1 MFNSVCSS
9 NDNQNNFVRSTNQ
22 IWFLLNWICLNE
34 SYRIDITFW
43 TSKSAQDLFSSSNC
57 FFAMYRHCDWIGA
70 PYWDDRISFLTVGCR
85 MPVWESR
92 DYQIVFPGAYIS
104 LWTDP
109 RISLPVTSHDHAY
122 LRMRSVYIE
131 CIWISISPRVLN
143 SQNVAKNAKFF
154 RNFATLRSTFAESG
168 ILQI

>member
-9 NDNQNNFVRSTNQ
+9 NDNQNNFVRSTNH

-85 MPVWESR
+85 MPVWDLKTIKSYSPRLTYHCEPTLAYHCESR
-92 DYQIVFPGAYIS
+92 PCVSTYEMNVHRLNMRIYMNIVRIRSNIIYDVTCTYVYIS
-104 LWTDP
+104 
-109 RISLPVTSHDHAY
+109 I
-122 LRMRSVYIE
+122 
-131 CIWISISPRVLN
+131 
-143 SQNVAKNAKFF
+143 
-154 RNFATLRSTFAESG
+154 
-168 ILQI
+168 